1 MDKRVYLQKYERDL
15 RIRHLSERTVRH
27 YLIYLDFF
35 LDYFKDAAVE
45 KLSIDDVKKYLM
57 SLISRGYSVS
67 YLKGMLGTLKN
78 FYKYTLGLKWDPSGI
93 PIPKQ
98 SKKLPVVLSEEE
110 VCRMIKLTKNIKHRA
125 LISLLYTSGI
135 RIGELLNL
143 QVKDIDSLRKQI
155 KVCGGKGNKD
165 RITILSS
172 YTLSV
177 LRMYWKQHRPKIWL
191 FESFAPGTKY
201 SATSVRNVIKRA
213 AQKAGVKKAIC
224 VHTLR
229 HSFATHLL
237 ENGTDIVLI
246 KNLLGHNSIKTTMIY
261 LQLRKM
267 PDFNFTHPFDT
278 FLNKQSYDQGDIQ

>member
-1 MDKRVYLQKYERDL
+1 MDKKDYLQKYERDL
-15 RIRHLSERTVRH
+15 RIRHLSDRTVKH
-27 YLIYLDFF
+27 YLIYLDLF
-35 LDYFKDAAVE
+35 LDYFRDVVIE
-45 KLSIDDVKKYLM
+45 KISIDDIKTYLM

-98 SKKLPVVLSEEE
+98 GKKLPVIFSEEE
-110 VCRMIKLTKNIKHRA
+110 VCKMILLTANIKHRA
-125 LISLLYTSGI
+125 ILSLLYTSGV

-143 QVKDIDSLRKQI
+143 QVKDIDSCRMQI
-155 KVCGGKGNKD
+155 KISGGKGNKD
-165 RITILSS
+165 RITILSTS
-172 YTLSV
+172 TLSL
-177 LRMYWKQHRPKIWL
+177 LRMYWKQYRPKIWL
-191 FESFAPGTKY
+191 FESAVSGKKY
-201 SATSVRNVIKRA
+201 SATSVRNITKRA
-213 AQKAGVKKAIC
+213 AQKAGISKSIC
-224 VHTLR
+224 VHTFR

-267 PDFNFTHPFDT
+267 PDLNFTHPFDK
-278 FLNKQSYDQGDIQ
+278 FLNRQSNDQGDIQ